1 MSHAIRT
8 PLNTVVGFS
17 SSLAQDTILSMDER
31 TQFANIIRKDT
42 ELLMYI
48 VNGVLDF
55 SRLEAG
61 MTKWQI

>member
-1 MSHAIRT
+1 
-8 PLNTVVGFS
+8 
-17 SSLAQDTILSMDER
+17 MDER